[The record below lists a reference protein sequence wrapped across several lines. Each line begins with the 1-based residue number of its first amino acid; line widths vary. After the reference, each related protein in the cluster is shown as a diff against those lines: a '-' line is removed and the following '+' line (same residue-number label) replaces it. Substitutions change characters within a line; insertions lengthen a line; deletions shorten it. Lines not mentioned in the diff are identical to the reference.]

1 MRNVKRGRG
10 KGNLEKGAG
19 KWVLA
24 GVAECGENS
33 GDAGAPIGGVAA
45 TCVVR

>member
-1 MRNVKRGRG
+1 
-10 KGNLEKGAG
+10 
-19 KWVLA
+19 
-24 GVAECGENS
+24 VAEAKEIWRKEPGNGSLLASLSVGKNS